1 MTPSTETRTPSVQS
15 GASQARGGAGAPPV
29 PPPAALAGLP
39 PAAAPVLPPVPE
51 GIVEPLLSELSVPGH
66 RGVRLPA
73 CDVPLVALEG
83 ALPAWAIRPAHAALP
98 QVSEPEVIRHFT
110 RLSTLNHHLD
120 KGIYPLGS
128 CTMKHN
134 PKINDELAFLPGMA
148 LAHPCTPD
156 SGLQGAFEVMWRLER
171 HLAAITGFDA
181 VTLQPAAGAQGEFTG
196 MLLVRAY
203 HQERGDTK
211 RTKVLVPDSA
221 HGTNPASVHAVGWS
235 VVEIKSKEGH
245 LDLEV
250 LKNALGP
257 DVAAVMVTQPSTLG
271 MFEPQ
276 IQEAADLIH
285 AAGAQLYL
293 DGANF
298 NALVGLVQPGKVFD
312 LMHLNLHKTFS
323 TPHGGGGPGAGPVA
337 VAAHLAPYLPGPR
350 VARNDDGT
358 FRLER
363 DLPRSVGRVHSWHGN
378 FGVLVRAYA
387 YIRSL
392 GPDGLA
398 EVSREAILNANYL
411 LRRLT
416 GAYDLPFDRPCMHEF
431 VLSGKNLRK
440 HGVRTTDVAKRL
452 LDFGVHAPTVY
463 FPLIVEEAIMVEPTE
478 TETLRSLDLFADVL
492 LRIAREAKED
502 PAVVTG
508 APWTT
513 PVSRLDEGR
522 AARELKLT
530 WKTTAR

>member
-1 MTPSTETRTPSVQS
+1 MTPETASPSVQS
-15 GASQARGGAGAPPV
+15 GASQARAGAAPAV
-29 PPPAALAGLP
+29 SPPPGALLGLP
-39 PAAAPVLPPVPE
+39 PASAPVLPPTPP
-51 GIVEPLLSELSVPGH
+51 GIVEPLLSELSVTGH

-73 CDVPLVALEG
+73 CDVPETQLAA
-83 ALPAWAIRPAHAALP
+83 ALPAWAIRATPAALP
-98 QVSEPEVIRHFT
+98 EMSEPEVIRHFT

-148 LAHPCTPD
+148 GAHPFAPAE
-156 SGLQGAFEVMWRLER
+156 SVQGALEIISRLEGL
-171 HLAAITGFDA
+171 LAAITGFDA
-181 VTLQPAAGAQGEFTG
+181 VTLMPAAGAQGEFTG

-203 HQERGDTK
+203 FAAKGETR

-221 HGTNPASVHAVGWS
+221 HGTNPASVHAVGWD
-235 VVEIKSKEGH
+235 VVEIKSKDGR
-245 LDLEV
+245 LDLEA
-250 LKNALGP
+250 LKQALGP

-337 VAAHLAPYLPGPR
+337 VKAHLEPFLPGPR
-350 VARNDDGT
+350 VKTTAGGAFELEPARAT
-358 FRLER
+358 
-363 DLPRSVGRVHSWHGN
+363 SVGRVHSFLGN

-398 EVSREAILNANYL
+398 EISHEAILNANYL
-411 LRRLT
+411 MRKLA

-431 VLSGKNLRK
+431 VLSGRNLRK
-440 HGVRTTDVAKRL
+440 YGVRTTDVAKRL

-463 FPLIVEEAIMVEPTE
+463 FPLIVEEAIMIEPTE
-478 TETLRSLDLFADVL
+478 TETLRTLDLFADVM
-492 LRIAREAKED
+492 LRIAEEAKTE
-502 PAVVTG
+502 PAIVTG

-530 WKTTAR
+530 WKAS

>member
-1 MTPSTETRTPSVQS
+1 MTPSTESPAVQS
-15 GASQARGGAGAPPV
+15 GAAQARPAAGPPAPP
-29 PPPAALAGLP
+29 PPSALAGLP

-73 CDVPLVALEG
+73 CDVPEVALAET
-83 ALPAWAIRPAHAALP
+83 LPDWAIRPAHAALP

-156 SGLQGAFEVMWRLER
+156 AGIQGALELMWRLEQ

-203 HQERGDTK
+203 HEERGDTK

-250 LKNALGP
+250 LKAALGP

-337 VAAHLAPYLPGPR
+337 VGAHLAPYLPGPR
-350 VARNDDGT
+350 VMPNDDGT

-411 LRRLT
+411 MRRLT

-431 VLSGKNLRK
+431 VLSGRNLRRS
-440 HGVRTTDVAKRL
+440 GVRTTDVAKRL

-463 FPLIVEEAIMVEPTE
+463 FPLIVEEAIMIEPTE
-478 TETLRSLDLFADVL
+478 TETLRTLDLFADVL
-492 LRIAREAKED
+492 LRIAREAKDE

-530 WKTTAR
+530 WKASAR

>member
-1 MTPSTETRTPSVQS
+1 MSTEAPSIQS
-15 GASQARGGAGAPPV
+15 GAAQARPAQGT
-29 PPPAALAGLP
+29 PPPAGALAGLP
-39 PAAAPVLPPVPE
+39 PAAAPVLPPVPQ

-73 CDVPLVALEG
+73 CDVPETKLAD
-83 ALPAWAIRPAHAALP
+83 ALPAWAIRATPAALP
-98 QVSEPEVIRHFT
+98 EMSEPEVIRHFT

-134 PKINDELAFLPGMA
+134 PKINDELAILPGMA
-148 LAHPCTPD
+148 NAHPLAPVE
-156 SGLQGAFEVMWRLER
+156 SIQGALEIVHRLEGM
-171 HLAAITGFDA
+171 LAKITGFDA
-181 VTLQPAAGAQGEFTG
+181 VTLMPAAGAQGEFTG
-196 MLLVRAY
+196 MLLARAY
-203 HQERGDTK
+203 YRSIGQEN

-235 VVEIKSKEGH
+235 VVELKSKDGH

-250 LKNALGP
+250 LKAALGP

-337 VAAHLAPYLPGPR
+337 VKAHLEPFLPGPR
-350 VARNDDGT
+350 VKVEQGAFTLEPARPG
-358 FRLER
+358 
-363 DLPRSVGRVHSWHGN
+363 SVGRVHSFFGN
-378 FGVLVRAYA
+378 FGVLVRAYC

-392 GPDGLA
+392 GPDGLT
-398 EVSREAILNANYL
+398 EISREAILNANYL
-411 LRRLT
+411 MRKLA

-431 VLSGKNLRK
+431 VLSGRNLRK

-463 FPLIVEEAIMVEPTE
+463 FPLIVEEAIMIEPTE
-478 TETLRSLDLFADVL
+478 TETLRTLDLFADVM
-492 LRIAREAKED
+492 LRIAREAREE
-502 PAVVTG
+502 PGIVTG

-522 AARELKLT
+522 AARELRLT
-530 WKTTAR
+530 WKASAKT

>member
-1 MTPSTETRTPSVQS
+1 ML
-15 GASQARGGAGAPPV
+15 PPV
-29 PPPAALAGLP
+29 PP
-39 PAAAPVLPPVPE
+39 

-66 RGVRLPA
+66 RGVRLPKS
-73 CDVPLVALEG
+73 DVPTVAFAD
-83 ALPAWAIRPAHAALP
+83 ALPAWAIRKEKAALP
-98 QVSEPEVIRHFT
+98 EVSEPEVIRHFT

-148 LAHPCTPD
+148 LAHPFTPEE
-156 SGLQGAFEVMWRLER
+156 GVQGALELMWWLER

-203 HQERGDTK
+203 LASKGETK

-221 HGTNPASVHAVGWS
+221 HGTNPASVHAVGWQ

-245 LDLEV
+245 LDLDE
-250 LKNALGP
+250 LRKALGP

-276 IQEAADLIH
+276 IEEAAALIH

-298 NALVGLVQPGKVFD
+298 NALVGLAQPGKVFD

-337 VAAHLAPYLPGPR
+337 VRAHLEPFLPTPR
-350 VARNDDGT
+350 VSKAAGDRY
-358 FRLER
+358 RIERER
-363 DLPRSVGRVHSWHGN
+363 DKPQAVGRVHSFFGN

-411 LRRLT
+411 FRKVA
-416 GAYDLPFDRPCMHEF
+416 GAYEVPFDRPCMHEF
-431 VLSGKNLRK
+431 VVSGRNLRK

-478 TETLRSLDLFADVL
+478 TETLRTLDLFADVL
-492 LRIAREAKED
+492 LRIAEEARTN
-502 PAVVTG
+502 PSIVTG

-522 AARELKLT
+522 AARELRLT
-530 WKTTAR
+530 WNTP